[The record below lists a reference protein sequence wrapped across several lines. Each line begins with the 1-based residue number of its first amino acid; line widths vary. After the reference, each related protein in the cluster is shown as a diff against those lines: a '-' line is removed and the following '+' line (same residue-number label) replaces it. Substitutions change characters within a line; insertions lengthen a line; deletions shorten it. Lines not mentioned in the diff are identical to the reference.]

1 MDPINPLHTEFYD
14 NPACSFD
21 EPHTIPEGWDAEALL
36 RSVSAGHSGGTVE
49 GRHHTTPQPTEKT
62 GNAKNPVS

>member
-14 NPACSFD
+14 NPAGSFD

-36 RSVSAGHSGGTVE
+36 YTVSANHSGGAIE
-49 GRHHTTPQPTEKT
+49 GRHTNHTQPTESAV
-62 GNAKNPVS
+62 NAKNPVS